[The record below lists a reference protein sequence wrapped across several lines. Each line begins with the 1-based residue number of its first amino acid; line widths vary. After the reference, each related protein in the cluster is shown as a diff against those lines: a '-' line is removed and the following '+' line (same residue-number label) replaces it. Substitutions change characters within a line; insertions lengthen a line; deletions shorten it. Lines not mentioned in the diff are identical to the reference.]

1 MIDMHIHL
9 MEAAEPDP
17 GRLLKSMHNSGITEG
32 FIISPPPADFT
43 RTDSNAPQNKFA
55 NRLDMILQWCNSGDR
70 PADRELDRV
79 SDRESIQLSECDQ
92 NGALTGSSDRE
103 SSSHVLHPVMWIDPH
118 EPEVDKQIQKAQ
130 DHGIAGFKIICT
142 QAPPEH
148 PAVIKVAEQIA
159 ELNLPIIF
167 HSGILWDG
175 HNSSQYNRPAGF
187 EALIRIPK
195 LRFSMAHASWPWIDE
210 CLAVYGKFNQLKHT
224 QPNASSE
231 LFIDLTPGTPKI
243 YREELIRKLLTIGYP
258 IEDNI
263 LFGTDNMANNYN
275 TTWAQDWLQTDQK
288 LIEKY
293 QTEKTEQL
301 WQKYTTLNA
310 RRFLYGR

>member
-17 GRLLKSMHNSGITEG
+17 GCLLKSMHNSGNTEG
-32 FIISPPPADFT
+32 FIISPPPASFT
-43 RTDSNAPQNKFA
+43 RTDPDAPQNKFA
-55 NRLDMILQWCNSGDR
+55 NRLDMLQ
-70 PADRELDRV
+70 
-79 SDRESIQLSECDQ
+79 Q
-92 NGALTGSSDRE
+92 
-103 SSSHVLHPVMWIDPH
+103 
-118 EPEVDKQIQKAQ
+118 AQ

-148 PAVIKVAEQIA
+148 PAVIKAAEQIA

-175 HNSSQYNRPAGF
+175 HNSSQYNRSAGF

-195 LRFSMAHASWPWIDE
+195 LRFSMAYASWPWIDE
-210 CLAVYGKFNQLKHT
+210 CLAVYGKFNQLKNT
-224 QPNASSE
+224 QPNVSSE

-258 IEDNI
+258 LEDNI

-275 TTWAQDWLQTDQK
+275 TTWAQDWLQTDHQ
-288 LIEKY
+288 LIKKY

-310 RRFLYGR
+310 RRFLYG

>member
-17 GRLLKSMHNSGITEG
+17 GCLLKSMHNSGITEG
-32 FIISPPPADFT
+32 FIISPPPASFT
-43 RTDSNAPQNKFA
+43 RTDPDAPQNKFA
-55 NRLDMILQWCNSGDR
+55 NRLDMILQWCNGGDLPADR
-70 PADRELDRV
+70 KLSSRLDLPADRE
-79 SDRESIQLSECDQ
+79 
-92 NGALTGSSDRE
+92 TSSRL
-103 SSSHVLHPVMWIDPH
+103 LHPIMWIDPH
-118 EPEVDKQIQKAQ
+118 EPEADKQIQQAQ

-148 PAVIKVAEQIA
+148 PAVIKAAEQIA
-159 ELNLPIIF
+159 ELNRPIIF

-210 CLAVYGKFNQLKHT
+210 CLAVYGKFNQLKNT
-224 QPNASSE
+224 QPNVSSE

-258 IEDNI
+258 LEDNI

-275 TTWAQDWLQTDQK
+275 TTWAQDWLQTDHQ

-310 RRFLYGR
+310 HRFLYG